1 GRIPLTIKQPTPTAP
16 PRASKRTR
24 TMHPLTHLGHI
35 LPQRL
40 YTRDTLRALGAFD
53 RTGKKLDRA
62 NALEQ
67 TADASPTSTLVRL
80 FFLAQSVPTDAL
92 RDAIAPLAL
101 DDLITANLLTRDAA
115 DASRIRSNHAIIP
128 FGKHLTLRDWE
139 PFDTGKPLASDHVLG
154 VGLAT
159 SLLAAMTIRRQ
170 GERVLDIGCGQ
181 GFQSL
186 CAMEH
191 ASRVVATDVTQR
203 SLDVTRMSALLNGI
217 ALSDTPDQ
225 PGIHTRL
232 GSLFEPVKGLE
243 GQFDLIV
250 SNPPFVIAPKHDLVC
265 LGGTHEG
272 DSLVRELLA
281 GVPTFLADDGFACI
295 TLNWHHKTE
304 DDWPVRPHVWLD
316 RNGCD
321 CLLIKLYSEDARTYA
336 DKWVGEADFAH
347 QQGGASDV
355 NAWLAELAKLNAN
368 FVSMGCLI
376 LRKRATQGE
385 NFFRAEELDYHTLQ
399 GDASDQ
405 LLAMML
411 NEARFH
417 EAASMDDI
425 LALTLKLDANV
436 ELEQRVR
443 QGQGGGWDITRGVLR
458 QTHGFPFDLGL
469 DPNAIDL
476 LSDFIGTRPA
486 HEVITAM
493 ARRKRV
499 DPQQALDASS
509 RFLSKL
515 MRFGFLRVVD

>member
-1 GRIPLTIKQPTPTAP
+1 
-16 PRASKRTR
+16 
-24 TMHPLTHLGHI
+24 MHPLTQLGQV

-40 YTRDTLRALGAFD
+40 YTRETLRALGAFD
-53 RTGKKLDRA
+53 RGGKRLDRA
-62 NALEQ
+62 SALEQ
-67 TADASPTSTLVRL
+67 TGDGSATSTLVRV
-80 FFLAQSVPTDAL
+80 FFLAQAVSAGAL
-92 RDAIAPLAL
+92 ADAISPVSVDELVA
-101 DDLITANLLTRDAA
+101 ANLLVREGESLR
-115 DASRIRSNHAIIP
+115 SRHAVIP

-139 PFDTGKPLASDHVLG
+139 PFDTGEPLAADHVLG

-186 CAMEH
+186 CALEH
-191 ASRVVATDVTQR
+191 ARSVVATDVTQR
-203 SLDVTRMSALLNGI
+203 SLDLTRMSGLLNGMTL
-217 ALSDTPDQ
+217 AQQAGDSGLA
-225 PGIHTRL
+225 TRL
-232 GSLFEPVKGLE
+232 GSLFEPVRGMD

-250 SNPPFVIAPKHDLVC
+250 SNPPFVIAPRHDLVC

-272 DSLVRELLA
+272 DGLVRELLA
-281 GVPTFLADDGFACI
+281 GVPSYLADDGYACI

-321 CLLIKLYSEDARTYA
+321 CLLIKLYSEDAKTYA

-347 QQGGASDV
+347 QTGSASDV
-355 NAWLAELAKLNAN
+355 SAWLAELAKLGAN
-368 FVSMGCLI
+368 YVSMGCLV
-376 LRKRATQGE
+376 LHKRTTNGE

-405 LLAMML
+405 LLTIMQ
-411 NEARFH
+411 NEALFH

-425 LALTLKLDANV
+425 LGLTLKLDQRV

-443 QGQGGGWDITRGVLR
+443 QGDGGGWEVTRGVLR

-476 LSDFIGTRPA
+476 LSDFVGTRPA

-493 ARRKRV
+493 ARRRRV
-499 DPQQALDASS
+499 DPQQALDASG

-515 MRFGFLRVVD
+515 MRFGFLRVV